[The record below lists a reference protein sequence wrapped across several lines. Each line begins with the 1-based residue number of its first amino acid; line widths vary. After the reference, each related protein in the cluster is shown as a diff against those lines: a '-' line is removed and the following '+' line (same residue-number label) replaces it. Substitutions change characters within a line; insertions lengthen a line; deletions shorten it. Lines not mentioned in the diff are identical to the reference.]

1 MNPIDELLAHHIV
14 TPSQYYDSRRRSAT
28 DDALQRLM
36 LAVMVDAL
44 ECMSY
49 RGLGNGSA
57 AGRKA
62 AMEADRWIEEEND
75 DYPFSFN
82 SICDVLGIDAQ
93 SLRKAVGAWLASG
106 RRLSRR
112 APVTQQAIRL
122 RARDGDCGR
131 WRKREGKSY
140 SHRDLADDA
149 LHGNDRS
156 LIR

>member
-93 SLRKAVGAWLASG
+93 SLRKAVGAWIASG

-112 APVTQQAIRL
+112 APVTQQATGSERVTATAGDGESARVRVIRI
-122 RARDGDCGR
+122 AI
-131 WRKREGKSY
+131 WRTMLFTEMIV
-140 SHRDLADDA
+140 L
-149 LHGNDRS
+149 
-156 LIR
+156 